1 LLISLATPFFV
12 SFLNAVALIELIA
25 LNAFV
30 EFTEGV
36 EIEDCSEGMLIYYLS
51 LLLLLLLL
59 ISVMAWLSTRAGEV
73 IKSLKDLTS
82 LMVDPILFSGVYFL
96 DTYDFLLS
104 LHRSSSTSEKVTHF
118 L

>member
-1 LLISLATPFFV
+1 M
-12 SFLNAVALIELIA
+12 AVALIELIA

-36 EIEDCSEGMLIYYLS
+36 EIEDYSADGTLIYYLS
-51 LLLLLLLL
+51 LLLLVLLM
-59 ISVMAWLSTRAGEV
+59 SVTAGDEEEV
-73 IKSLKDLTS
+73 IKSLNDLTS
-82 LMVDPILFSGVYFL
+82 LMVDPILFSGVYL
-96 DTYDFLLS
+96 LVVYDFLLS